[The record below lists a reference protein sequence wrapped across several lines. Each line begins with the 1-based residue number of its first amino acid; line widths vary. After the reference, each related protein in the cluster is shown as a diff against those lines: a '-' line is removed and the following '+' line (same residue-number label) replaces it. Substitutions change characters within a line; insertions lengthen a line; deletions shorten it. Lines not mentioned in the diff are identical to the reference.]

1 MEDDIERVSPLLM
14 CSLAQFYPDLY
25 ESPLRFQCA
34 LNRMDPSSLQVS
46 FLVTGKMVFRL
57 DTKEAPSIGKTYGIW
72 DMQSSFG
79 ICTDNPLHLST
90 KPIHGCC
97 LKCPCSGLRM

>member
-25 ESPLRFQCA
+25 ESPLSFQCA
-34 LNRMDPSSLQVS
+34 LNGMDPSSLQAS
-46 FLVTGKMVFRL
+46 FLVTGKMVFRS
-57 DTKEAPSIGKTYGIW
+57 DTKEAPSIGKTSGIRE
-72 DMQSSFG
+72 MQSSFS
-79 ICTDNPLHLST
+79 ICTGNPVHLSA
-90 KPIHGCC
+90 KPMHGCC